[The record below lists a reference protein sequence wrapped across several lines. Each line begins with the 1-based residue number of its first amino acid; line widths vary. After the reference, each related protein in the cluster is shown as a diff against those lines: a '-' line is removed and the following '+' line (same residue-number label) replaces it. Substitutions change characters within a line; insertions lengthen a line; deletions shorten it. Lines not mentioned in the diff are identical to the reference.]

1 MNRLFLMALAAGMMA
16 SCSDEATAPETSVRP
31 SQGETGYI
39 ALSINMPQTS
49 GSGTRANDSF
59 DDGIAAE
66 YQANNATLILFT
78 GDSESEAT
86 VKGVYDMNNLV
97 PQAAEGENIT
107 VKYNTVQQIT
117 NPASGT
123 EKLYAMVVLN
133 NSGLIKVSGTDGA
146 NSTLNGQNMISE
158 DEENAKSMKFTD
170 FTAATANYLLTDTN
184 LGAIANVS
192 GSNFLMSNA
201 PLANKQGG
209 TTNPSSAAINTLVE
223 VDPNNIY
230 PSETAAR
237 SGEAKATTIT
247 VERAVAKVTVKSTA
261 RPGAVDETK
270 ITNFTIDGWTLC
282 NTNKTSYFT
291 RNVDCTGASWWGYKN
306 GESVVNDYRFIGGNA
321 VYSTTPDVSYYR
333 TYWAKDPN
341 YTSHTDDDLNVV
353 TGIPASL
360 KALDADAY
368 CLENTFNVANQNQNQ
383 TTGVI
388 VKATLTVTGAESAS
402 DKSFFT
408 LNGDR
413 STIYTFATMLE
424 KAKEFYL
431 ENADVKDACEDAST
445 GLLSGQQLYA
455 SDLVVELTNSDGT
468 TKVSLDGTDDAIS
481 DFTKAGNYT
490 LTSIYVK
497 DASASKFKSGVP
509 EALKS
514 TNTTLIET
522 IKNNVGTVSYYK
534 NGEAYYYVPIR
545 HFDDAQTP
553 WDADKLAEK
562 KLSGSYPDSYHDKT
576 AEENWLGRY
585 GVVRNNWYQVNVTG
599 IAQIGD
605 AEAPVI
611 PGKPD
616 DTREQWIKAEINVLS
631 WAVRKQDAVLG
642 DKW

>member
-1 MNRLFLMALAAGMMA
+1 MNRLFLMALAAGMMV
-16 SCSDEATAPETSVRP
+16 SCSDEPTAPETGVRP

-59 DDGIAAE
+59 NDGIPAE
-66 YQANNATLILFT
+66 YQANDATLILFT
-78 GDSESEAT
+78 GTSESEAK
-86 VKGVYDMNNLV
+86 VKGVYDMSNLV
-97 PQAAEGENIT
+97 PQEAEDGNIT
-107 VKYNTVQQIT
+107 VKYNAVQQIT

-133 NSGLIKVSGTDGA
+133 KSGLIEVSGTDGA
-146 NSTLNGQNMISE
+146 NSTLNGQNMT
-158 DEENAKSMKFTD
+158 AMKFTD

-184 LGAIANVS
+184 LGAIANVG

-201 PLANKQGG
+201 PLADKPGN
-209 TTNPSSAAINTLVE
+209 TANPSSAAINTLVE
-223 VDPNNIY
+223 VDKDNIY

-237 SGEAKATTIT
+237 SGEATEIT

-261 RPGAVDETK
+261 SPSAVSGTK
-270 ITNFTIDGWTLC
+270 ITTFTINGWTLC
-282 NTNKTSYFT
+282 NTNKKSYFT
-291 RNVDCTGASWWGYKN
+291 RNVDCGTPSWWGYQAY
-306 GESVVNDYRFIGGNA
+306 GSTDYRFIGSNE
-321 VYSTTPDVSYYR
+321 VYTTDDAPAVSYYR

-341 YTSHTDDDLNVV
+341 YDSYKPDEFNAVK
-353 TGIPASL
+353 GIPASL
-360 KALDADAY
+360 NNLGTDAY

-388 VKATLTVTGAESAS
+388 VKATLTVNGAES
-402 DKSFFT
+402 DDNKSFFT
-408 LNGDR
+408 LNGDK
-413 STIYTFATMLE
+413 STIYTFATMLA

-431 ENADVKDACEDAST
+431 KNADVKAACENTST
-445 GLLSGQQLYA
+445 GLADSKQLEA
-455 SDLVVELTNSDGT
+455 SDLVVELTNSDNQ
-468 TKVSLDGTDDAIS
+468 TKVSLDGTKDAIS
-481 DFTKAGNYT
+481 RFTKAGNYT

-534 NGEAYYYVPIR
+534 NGEAYYYVLIR
-545 HFDDAQTP
+545 HFDETQTP
-553 WDADKLAEK
+553 WKVDELTAAG
-562 KLSGSYPDSYHDKT
+562 LSDSYPDIYQSKT

-631 WAVRKQDAVLG
+631 WAVRTQDAVLG
-642 DKW
+642 KKW

>member
-1 MNRLFLMALAAGMMA
+1 MKMNRLFLMALAAGMLV

-49 GSGTRANDSF
+49 GNGTRANDSF
-59 DDGIAAE
+59 DDGIPAE
-66 YQANNATLILFT
+66 YQANDATLILFT

-86 VKGVYDMNNLV
+86 VKGVYDMGKPV
-97 PQAAEGENIT
+97 PQAEGGNIT

-146 NSTLNGQNMISE
+146 ESTLNGQKMT
-158 DEENAKSMKFTD
+158 SMNFTH
-170 FTAATANYLLTDTN
+170 FTAATANYLLTDAN
-184 LGAIANVS
+184 LSAIANVS

-201 PLANKQGG
+201 PLSTAVGG
-209 TTNPSSAAINTLVE
+209 STAPSNPIINTLVE
-223 VDPNNIY
+223 VNQNNIY
-230 PSETAAR
+230 PSKSAAQN
-237 SGEAKATTIT
+237 GEATTIT
-247 VERAVAKVTVKSTA
+247 VERAVAKVTVKNGATGATA
-261 RPGAVDETK
+261 DDKK
-270 ITNFTIDGWTLC
+270 ITSFNIDGWTLC
-282 NTNKTSYFT
+282 NTNKKSYFT
-291 RNVDCTGASWWGYKN
+291 RNVDCGSPAWWGYKN
-306 GESVVNDYRFIGGNA
+306 GESSVTDYRFIGSDD
-321 VYSTTPDVSYYR
+321 VYTTTGTPSVSYYR

-413 STIYTFATMLE
+413 STIYKFADMLTQV
-424 KAKEFYL
+424 KKFYL
-431 ENADVKDACEDAST
+431 ENASVKAACEDAST
-445 GLLSGQQLYA
+445 GLADSKQLEA
-455 SDLVVELTNSDGT
+455 SDLVVELTNSDNQ

-497 DASASKFKSGVP
+497 DASASKFKGSSVP

-514 TNTTLIET
+514 TNSTLINT
-522 IKNNVGTVSYYK
+522 IKANVGTVSYYK
-534 NGEAYYYVPIR
+534 NGEAYYYVLIR
-545 HFDDAQTP
+545 HFDETQTP
-553 WDADKLAEK
+553 WDPEKLEAA
-562 KLSGSYPDSYHDKT
+562 KLSGSYPNSYQSKT

>member
-1 MNRLFLMALAAGMMA
+1 MKMNRLFLMALAAGMMV
-16 SCSDEATAPETSVRP
+16 SCSDEPTAPETGVRP

-39 ALSINMPQTS
+39 ALSINMPQIS
-49 GSGTRANDSF
+49 GNGTRANDNF
-59 DDGIAAE
+59 NDGIAAE
-66 YQANNATLILFT
+66 YQANDATLILFT
-78 GDSESEAT
+78 GTSESAAT
-86 VKGVYDMNNLV
+86 VKGVYDMGKPV
-97 PQAAEGENIT
+97 PQQAEGGNIT

-133 NSGLIKVSGTDGA
+133 ESGLIEVSGTDGA
-146 NSTLNGQNMISE
+146 NSTLNGQNMT
-158 DEENAKSMKFTD
+158 AMKFTD
-170 FTAATANYLLTDTN
+170 FTAATASYLLTDTN

-230 PSETAAR
+230 PSETAAK
-237 SGEAKATTIT
+237 SGEAKATEIT

-261 RPGAVDETK
+261 PSGAVQDTE
-270 ITNFTIDGWTLC
+270 ITDFTINGWTLC
-282 NTNKTSYFT
+282 NTNKKSYFT
-291 RNVDCTGASWWGYKN
+291 RNVGCGTPSWWGYQAYN
-306 GESVVNDYRFIGGNA
+306 SSDYRFIGSDE
-321 VYSTTPDVSYYR
+321 VYKTDDDPAVSYYR

-341 YTSHTDDDLNVV
+341 YDSYKSDDFNVV
-353 TGIPASL
+353 KGIPTSL
-360 KALDADAY
+360 NNLDTDAY

-388 VKATLTVTGAESAS
+388 VKATLTVNDAES

-413 STIYTFATMLE
+413 STIYTFAKMLE

-431 ENADVKDACEDAST
+431 ENADVKAACEDAST
-445 GLLSGQQLYA
+445 GLASEEQLYA
-455 SDLVVELTNSDGT
+455 SDLIVELTNSDGT
-468 TKVSLDGTDDAIS
+468 TKVTLDGADDAIS

-497 DASASKFKSGVP
+497 DASASKFKKGVP
-509 EALKS
+509 DKLKN
-514 TNTTLIET
+514 TNTALIET

-545 HFDDAQTP
+545 HFDETQTP

-562 KLSGSYPDSYHDKT
+562 DLSGSYPDSYQDKT

-631 WAVRKQDAVLG
+631 WAVRTQDAVLG
-642 DKW
+642 GKW

>member
-1 MNRLFLMALAAGMMA
+1 MKMNRLFLMALAAGMMV
-16 SCSDEATAPETSVRP
+16 SCSDEPTAPETGVRP

-78 GDSESEAT
+78 GTSESEAK
-86 VKGVYDMNNLV
+86 VKGVYDMDNLV
-97 PQAAEGENIT
+97 PQAEGGNIT

-133 NSGLIKVSGTDGA
+133 ESGLIEVSGTDGA
-146 NSTLNGQNMISE
+146 SSTLNGQNMT
-158 DEENAKSMKFTD
+158 AMKFTD
-170 FTAATANYLLTDTN
+170 FTAATADYLLTDTN

-209 TTNPSSAAINTLVE
+209 TTAPSSAAINTLVE

-237 SGEAKATTIT
+237 SGEATEIT

-261 RPGAVDETK
+261 SPSAVSGTK
-270 ITNFTIDGWTLC
+270 ITTFTINGWTLC
-282 NTNKTSYFT
+282 NTNKKSYFT
-291 RNVDCTGASWWGYKN
+291 RNVDCGTSSWWGYQAY
-306 GESVVNDYRFIGGNA
+306 GSTDYRFIGSNA
-321 VYSTTPDVSYYR
+321 VYTTDDDPAVSYYR

-341 YTSHTDDDLNVV
+341 YDSYKSGEFKVV
-353 TGIPASL
+353 KGIPASL
-360 KALDADAY
+360 NNLGTDAY

-388 VKATLTVTGAESAS
+388 VKATLTVNDAES

-413 STIYTFATMLE
+413 STIYTFAKMLE
-424 KAKEFYL
+424 KTKEFYL
-431 ENADVKDACEDAST
+431 KNADVKDACEDAST
-445 GLLSGQQLYA
+445 GLASEEQLDA

-468 TKVSLDGTDDAIS
+468 TKVTLDGTNDAIS
-481 DFTKAGNYT
+481 AFTKAGNYT

-534 NGEAYYYVPIR
+534 NGEAYYYVLIR
-545 HFDDAQTP
+545 HFDETQTP
-553 WDADKLAEK
+553 WKADELTAAG
-562 KLSGSYPDSYHDKT
+562 LSDSYPDIYQSKT

-631 WAVRKQDAVLG
+631 WAVRTQDAVLG

>member
-16 SCSDEATAPETSVRP
+16 SCSDEATAPETGVRP

-49 GSGTRANDSF
+49 GPGSRANDSF
-59 DDGIAAE
+59 DDGIDAE
-66 YQANNATLILFT
+66 YKANDATLILFT
-78 GDSESEAT
+78 GESESDAT
-86 VKGVYDMNNLV
+86 VKGVYDMRKL
-97 PQAAEGENIT
+97 QEGTVTDDNIT
-107 VKYNTVQQIT
+107 SKYHKVQQIT
-117 NPASGT
+117 NPAAAD

-133 NSGLIKVSGTDGA
+133 KSGLIEVSGTDGA
-146 NSTLNGQNMISE
+146 NSTLNGQNMMNME
-158 DEENAKSMKFTD
+158 FTD

-201 PLANKQGG
+201 PLSTAVGG
-209 TTNPSSAAINTLVE
+209 STAPSNPIINTLVE
-223 VDPNNIY
+223 VNQNNIY
-230 PSETAAR
+230 PSKSAAQN
-237 SGEAKATTIT
+237 GEATTIT
-247 VERAVAKVTVKSTA
+247 VERAVAKVTVKNGATGATA
-261 RPGAVDETK
+261 DDKK
-270 ITNFTIDGWTLC
+270 ITSFNIDGWTLC
-282 NTNKTSYFT
+282 NTNKKSYFT
-291 RNVDCTGASWWGYKN
+291 RNVDCGSPAWWGYKN
-306 GESVVNDYRFIGGNA
+306 GESSVTDYRFIGSDD
-321 VYSTTPDVSYYR
+321 VYTTTGTPSVSYYR

-341 YTSHTDDDLNVV
+341 YSTHSDDDLNVV
-353 TGIPASL
+353 TGIPTSWND
-360 KALDADAY
+360 LDKDAY
-368 CLENTFNVANQNQNQ
+368 CLENTFNVENQNQNQ

-413 STIYTFATMLE
+413 STIYKFADMLTQV
-424 KAKEFYL
+424 KKFYL
-431 ENADVKDACEDAST
+431 DNASVKAACADEDNGIAEGS
-445 GLLSGQQLYA
+445 QLEA
-455 SDLVVELTNSDGT
+455 SDLVVELTNSDKA
-468 TKVSLDGTDDAIS
+468 TKVTLDGTDDAIS
-481 DFTKAGNYT
+481 DFAKAGNYT
-490 LTSIYVK
+490 VSDIYVNSM
-497 DASASKFKSGVP
+497 AGTKFKGGSVP
-509 EALKS
+509 AELQSKS
-514 TNTTLIET
+514 SLVET

-534 NGEAYYYVPIR
+534 NGEAYYYVLIR
-545 HFDDAQTP
+545 HFDETQTP
-553 WDADKLAEK
+553 WDPEKLEAA
-562 KLSGSYPDSYHDKT
+562 KLSGSYPDNYQNKT

-631 WAVRKQDAVLG
+631 WAVRTQDAELG

>member
-1 MNRLFLMALAAGMMA
+1 MNRLFLMTLAAGMMV

-49 GSGTRANDSF
+49 GNGTRANDSF
-59 DDGIAAE
+59 NDGIAAE

-86 VKGVYDMNNLV
+86 VKGVYDMDNLV
-97 PQAAEGENIT
+97 PQAEGGNIT
-107 VKYNTVQQIT
+107 VKYNAVQQIT

-123 EKLYAMVVLN
+123 KKLYAMVVLN
-133 NSGLIKVSGTDGA
+133 ESGLIKVSGTDGA
-146 NSTLNGQNMISE
+146 SSTLNGHNMT
-158 DEENAKSMKFTD
+158 NMNFTD

-209 TTNPSSAAINTLVE
+209 TTAPSSAAINTLVE

-237 SGEAKATTIT
+237 SGEATEIT

-261 RPGAVDETK
+261 SPSAVSGTE
-270 ITNFTIDGWTLC
+270 ITTFDINGWTLC
-282 NTNKTSYFT
+282 NTNKKSYFT
-291 RNVDCTGASWWGYKN
+291 RNVDCGTSSWWGYQAYD
-306 GESVVNDYRFIGGNA
+306 SNDHRFIGSNV
-321 VYSTTPDVSYYR
+321 VYKTDDAPAVSYYR

-341 YTSHTDDDLNVV
+341 YESYVQADFNVV
-353 TGIPASL
+353 KGIPASL
-360 KALDADAY
+360 NNLGTDAY

-388 VKATLTVTGAESAS
+388 VKATLTVNDAES

-408 LNGDR
+408 LNGDK
-413 STIYTFATMLE
+413 STIYTFAKMLE
-424 KAKEFYL
+424 KAKAFYL
-431 ENADVKDACEDAST
+431 EDADVKAACDEEST
-445 GLLSGQQLYA
+445 GLASGQQLDA

-468 TKVSLDGTDDAIS
+468 TKVTLDGTNDAIS
-481 DFTKAGNYT
+481 DFAKAGNYT

-497 DASASKFKSGVP
+497 DASASKFKNGVVP
-509 EALKS
+509 DKLKN
-514 TNTTLIET
+514 TNTPLIET
-522 IKNNVGTVSYYK
+522 IKNNVGTISYYK
-534 NGEAYYYVPIR
+534 NGEAYYYVLIR
-545 HFDDAQTP
+545 HFDETQTP
-553 WDADKLAEK
+553 WEADKLKAAG
-562 KLSGSYPDSYHDKT
+562 LSGSYPDNYHDKT

-631 WAVRKQDAVLG
+631 WAVRTQDAVLG
-642 DKW
+642 KKW

>member
-1 MNRLFLMALAAGMMA
+1 MNRLFLMALAAGMMV
-16 SCSDEATAPETSVRP
+16 SCSDEPTAPETGVRP

-78 GDSESEAT
+78 GDSESEAK
-86 VKGVYDMNNLV
+86 VKGVYDMSNLV
-97 PQAAEGENIT
+97 PQEAEGGNIT
-107 VKYNTVQQIT
+107 IKYNTVQQIT

-133 NSGLIKVSGTDGA
+133 KSGLIEVSGTDGA
-146 NSTLNGQNMISE
+146 NSTLNGQNMT
-158 DEENAKSMKFTD
+158 AMKFTD
-170 FTAATANYLLTDTN
+170 FTAATASYLLTDTN
-184 LGAIANVS
+184 LGAIANVG

-201 PLANKQGG
+201 PLADKQGG

-223 VDPNNIY
+223 VDKDNIY

-237 SGEAKATTIT
+237 SGEATEIT

-261 RPGAVDETK
+261 GTSDVSGTE
-270 ITNFTIDGWTLC
+270 ITGFTINGWTLC
-282 NTNKTSYFT
+282 NTNKKSYFT
-291 RNVDCTGASWWGYKN
+291 RNVDCETSSWWGYQAY
-306 GESVVNDYRFIGGNA
+306 SSTDYRFIGSDA
-321 VYSTTPDVSYYR
+321 VYTTDDDPAVSYYR

-341 YTSHTDDDLNVV
+341 YDSYKSGEFNVV
-353 TGIPASL
+353 KGIPASL
-360 KALDADAY
+360 NDLGTDAY

-388 VKATLTVTGAESAS
+388 VKATLTVNDAES

-413 STIYTFATMLE
+413 STIYTFAKMLE

-431 ENADVKDACEDAST
+431 KNADVKDACEDDAT
-445 GLLSGQQLYA
+445 GLLSGQELKA

-468 TKVSLDGTDDAIS
+468 TKVTLDGTGDAIS

-497 DASASKFKSGVP
+497 DASASKFKSGVVP
-509 EALKS
+509 DKLKS
-514 TNTTLIET
+514 TNTALIET

-545 HFDDAQTP
+545 HFDVAQTP
-553 WDADKLAEK
+553 WDADKLAEEN
-562 KLSGSYPDSYHDKT
+562 LSGSYPDGYHGKT

-631 WAVRKQDAVLG
+631 WAVRTQDAVLG

>member
-1 MNRLFLMALAAGMMA
+1 MNRLFLMALAAGMLV

-39 ALSINMPQTS
+39 ALSINMPQIS
-49 GSGTRANDSF
+49 GNGTRANDSF

-66 YQANNATLILFT
+66 YQANDATLILFT
-78 GDSESEAT
+78 GESESEAT
-86 VKGVYDMNNLV
+86 VKGVYDMGNLV
-97 PQAAEGENIT
+97 PQAEGGNIT

-133 NSGLIKVSGTDGA
+133 ESGLIKVSGTDGA
-146 NSTLNGQNMISE
+146 SSTLNGQNMT
-158 DEENAKSMKFTD
+158 AMKFTD

-209 TTNPSSAAINTLVE
+209 TTDPSSATINTLVE
-223 VDPNNIY
+223 VDPDNIY
-230 PSETAAR
+230 PTESAAKN
-237 SGEAKATTIT
+237 GEAKATTIT

-261 RPGAVDETK
+261 SSAAVQDTE
-270 ITNFTIDGWTLC
+270 ITGFTINGWTLC
-282 NTNKTSYFT
+282 NTNKKSYFT
-291 RNVDCTGASWWGYKN
+291 RNVDCGTPSWWGYQAY
-306 GESVVNDYRFIGGNA
+306 SSSDYRFIGSNA
-321 VYSTTPDVSYYR
+321 VYTTDDVPAVSYYR

-341 YTSHTDDDLNVV
+341 YESYVAADFNVV
-353 TGIPASL
+353 EGIPTSL
-360 KALDADAY
+360 NNLGTDAY

-388 VKATLTVTGAESAS
+388 VKATLTVNGAES

-408 LNGDR
+408 LNGDK
-413 STIYTFATMLE
+413 STIYTFDKMLE
-424 KAKEFYL
+424 KTKEFYL
-431 ENADVKDACEDAST
+431 KNASVKAACEDAST
-445 GLLSGQQLYA
+445 GLAVGNQLEA
-455 SDLVVELTNSDGT
+455 SDLVVELTNSVNQ

-497 DASASKFKSGVP
+497 DASASKFKNGVP
-509 EALKS
+509 DELKS
-514 TNTTLIET
+514 TNTALIET

-534 NGEAYYYVPIR
+534 NGEAYYYVLIR

-553 WDADKLAEK
+553 WDTDKLAEK
-562 KLSGSYPDSYHDKT
+562 NLSGSYPDSYQNKT

-585 GVVRNNWYQVNVTG
+585 GVVRNNWYQVDVTG

-631 WAVRKQDAVLG
+631 WAVRTQDAVLG

>member
-1 MNRLFLMALAAGMMA
+1 MKMNRLFLMALAAGMLV

-49 GSGTRANDSF
+49 GNGTRANDSF
-59 DDGIAAE
+59 DDGIPAE
-66 YQANNATLILFT
+66 YQANDATLILFT

-86 VKGVYDMNNLV
+86 VKGVYDMGKPV
-97 PQAAEGENIT
+97 PQAEGGNIT

-146 NSTLNGQNMISE
+146 ESTLNGQKMT
-158 DEENAKSMKFTD
+158 SMNFTH
-170 FTAATANYLLTDTN
+170 FTAATANYLLTDAN
-184 LGAIANVS
+184 LSAIANVS

-201 PLANKQGG
+201 PLSTAVGG
-209 TTNPSSAAINTLVE
+209 STAPSNPIINTLVE
-223 VDPNNIY
+223 VNQNNIY
-230 PSETAAR
+230 PSKSAAQN
-237 SGEAKATTIT
+237 GEATTIT
-247 VERAVAKVTVKSTA
+247 VERAVAKVTVKNGATGATA
-261 RPGAVDETK
+261 DDKK
-270 ITNFTIDGWTLC
+270 ITSFNIDGWTLC
-282 NTNKTSYFT
+282 NTNKKSYFT
-291 RNVDCTGASWWGYKN
+291 RNVDCGSPAWWGYKN
-306 GESVVNDYRFIGGNA
+306 GESSVTDYRFIGSDD
-321 VYSTTPDVSYYR
+321 VYTTTGTPSVSYYR

-413 STIYTFATMLE
+413 STIYKFADMLTQV
-424 KAKEFYL
+424 KKFYL
-431 ENADVKDACEDAST
+431 ENASVKAACEDAST
-445 GLLSGQQLYA
+445 GLADSKQLEA
-455 SDLVVELTNSDGT
+455 SDLVVELTNSDNQ

-497 DASASKFKSGVP
+497 DASASKFKGSSVP

-514 TNTTLIET
+514 TNSTLINT
-522 IKNNVGTVSYYK
+522 IKANVGTVSYYK
-534 NGEAYYYVPIR
+534 NGEAYYYVLIR
-545 HFDDAQTP
+545 HFDETQTP
-553 WDADKLAEK
+553 WDPEKLEAA
-562 KLSGSYPDSYHDKT
+562 KLSGSYPNSYQSKT

-631 WAVRKQDAVLG
+631 WAVRTQDAVLG

>member
-1 MNRLFLMALAAGMMA
+1 MNRLFLMALAAGMMV
-16 SCSDEATAPETSVRP
+16 SCSDEPTAPETSVRP

-49 GSGTRANDSF
+49 GNGTRANDSF
-59 DDGIAAE
+59 DDGIPAE
-66 YQANNATLILFT
+66 YQANDATLILFT

-86 VKGVYDMNNLV
+86 VKGVYDMGKPV
-97 PQAAEGENIT
+97 PQAEGGNIT

-146 NSTLNGQNMISE
+146 ESTLNGQKMT
-158 DEENAKSMKFTD
+158 SMNFTH
-170 FTAATANYLLTDTN
+170 FTAATANYLLTDAN
-184 LGAIANVS
+184 LSAIANVS

-201 PLANKQGG
+201 PLSTAVGG
-209 TTNPSSAAINTLVE
+209 STAPSNPIINTLVE
-223 VDPNNIY
+223 VNQNNIY
-230 PSETAAR
+230 PSKSAAQN
-237 SGEAKATTIT
+237 GEATTIT
-247 VERAVAKVTVKSTA
+247 VERAVAKVTVKNGATGATA
-261 RPGAVDETK
+261 DDKK
-270 ITNFTIDGWTLC
+270 ITGFNIDGWTLC
-282 NTNKTSYFT
+282 NTNKKSYFT
-291 RNVDCTGASWWGYKN
+291 RNVDCGSPAWWGYKN
-306 GESVVNDYRFIGGNA
+306 GESSVTDYRFIGSDD
-321 VYSTTPDVSYYR
+321 VYTTTGTPSVSYYR

-408 LNGDR
+408 LNGDK
-413 STIYTFATMLE
+413 STIYTFAKMLE
-424 KAKEFYL
+424 KTKEFYL
-431 ENADVKDACEDAST
+431 ENASVKADCEDAST
-445 GLLSGQQLYA
+445 GLLSGQQLDA
-455 SDLVVELTNSDGT
+455 SDLVVELTNSDNQ

-522 IKNNVGTVSYYK
+522 IKNNVGTISYYK
-534 NGEAYYYVPIR
+534 NGEAYYYVLIR
-545 HFDDAQTP
+545 HFDDTQTP
-553 WDADKLAEK
+553 WDADKLEAEE
-562 KLSGSYPDSYHDKT
+562 LSGSYPNSYQSKT

-631 WAVRKQDAVLG
+631 WAVRTQDAVLG

>member
-1 MNRLFLMALAAGMMA
+1 MNRLFLMALAAGMMV
-16 SCSDEATAPETSVRP
+16 SCSDEPTAPETGVRP

-59 DDGIAAE
+59 DDGIPAE
-66 YQANNATLILFT
+66 YHANDATLILFT
-78 GDSESEAT
+78 GTSESAAT
-86 VKGVYDMNNLV
+86 VKGVYDMDNLV
-97 PQAAEGENIT
+97 PQDEGGNIT
-107 VKYNTVQQIT
+107 IKYNTVQQIT

-133 NSGLIKVSGTDGA
+133 ESGLITVSGTDGA
-146 NSTLNGQNMISE
+146 ESTLNGQNMTGL
-158 DEENAKSMKFTD
+158 KFTD
-170 FTAATANYLLTDTN
+170 FTAAAADYLLTDTN
-184 LGAIANVS
+184 LGAIANVG

-209 TTNPSSAAINTLVE
+209 TTDPSSAAINTLVE

-237 SGEAKATTIT
+237 SGEATEIT

-261 RPGAVDETK
+261 SPSAVSGTE
-270 ITNFTIDGWTLC
+270 ITTFDINGWTLC
-282 NTNKTSYFT
+282 NTNKKSYFT
-291 RNVDCTGASWWGYKN
+291 RNVDCGTSSWWGYRAYN
-306 GESVVNDYRFIGGNA
+306 NSDYRFIGSDA
-321 VYSTTPDVSYYR
+321 VYTTDDVPAVSYYR

-341 YTSHTDDDLNVV
+341 YESYVQADFNVV
-353 TGIPASL
+353 KGIPASL
-360 KALDADAY
+360 NSLGTDAY

-388 VKATLTVTGAESAS
+388 VKATLTVNNAES

-413 STIYTFATMLE
+413 STIYTFAKMLE
-424 KAKEFYL
+424 KPKEFYL
-431 ENADVKDACEDAST
+431 ENASVKAACDDEST
-445 GLLSGQQLYA
+445 GLASGQQLNA
-455 SDLVVELTNSDGT
+455 TDLVVELTNSDGT
-468 TKVSLDGTDDAIS
+468 TKVTLDGTADAIS

-490 LTSIYVK
+490 VSDIYVNST
-497 DASASKFKSGVP
+497 AGTKFKGGSVP
-509 EALKS
+509 AALQSKS
-514 TNTTLIET
+514 SLVET

-534 NGEAYYYVPIR
+534 NGEAYYYVLIR
-545 HFDDAQTP
+545 HFDDTQTP
-553 WDADKLAEK
+553 WDADKLAAAS
-562 KLSGSYPDSYHDKT
+562 LSGSYPDSYQGKT
-576 AEENWLGRY
+576 AEMNWLGRY

-631 WAVRKQDAVLG
+631 WAVRTQDAVLG
-642 DKW
+642 GKW

>member
-1 MNRLFLMALAAGMMA
+1 MKMNRLFLMALAAGMMV
-16 SCSDEATAPETSVRP
+16 SCSDEPTAPETGVRP

-78 GDSESEAT
+78 GTSESAAT
-86 VKGVYDMNNLV
+86 VKGVYDMSNLV
-97 PQAAEGENIT
+97 PQEAEDGNIT
-107 VKYNTVQQIT
+107 VKYNAVQQIT

-133 NSGLIKVSGTDGA
+133 NSGLIEVSGTDGA
-146 NSTLNGQNMISE
+146 NSKLNGQNMT
-158 DEENAKSMKFTD
+158 AMKFTD

-223 VDPNNIY
+223 VDKDNIY

-237 SGEAKATTIT
+237 SGEATEIT

-261 RPGAVDETK
+261 SSETVQDTE
-270 ITNFTIDGWTLC
+270 ITGFTINGWTLC
-282 NTNKTSYFT
+282 NTNKKSYFT
-291 RNVDCTGASWWGYKN
+291 RNVDCGTSWWGYQAY
-306 GESVVNDYRFIGGNA
+306 SSTDYRFIGSDA
-321 VYSTTPDVSYYR
+321 VYTTDDDPAVSYYR

-341 YTSHTDDDLNVV
+341 YDLYKSGEFNVV
-353 TGIPASL
+353 KGIPASL
-360 KALDADAY
+360 NNLDTDAY

-388 VKATLTVTGAESAS
+388 VKATLTVNDAES

-413 STIYTFATMLE
+413 STIYTFVKMLE

-431 ENADVKDACEDAST
+431 KNADVKAACEDAAT
-445 GLLSGQQLYA
+445 GLASGQQLEA
-455 SDLVVELTNSDGT
+455 SDLVVELTNSDNQ

-509 EALKS
+509 DALKS

-534 NGEAYYYVPIR
+534 NGEAYYYVLIR
-545 HFDDAQTP
+545 HFDETQTP
-553 WDADKLAEK
+553 WEADELTAG
-562 KLSGSYPDSYHDKT
+562 LSGSYPDNYQGKT

-631 WAVRKQDAVLG
+631 WAVRTQDAVLG
-642 DKW
+642 GKW

>member
-1 MNRLFLMALAAGMMA
+1 MNRLFLMALAAGMMV
-16 SCSDEATAPETSVRP
+16 SCSDEPTAPETGVRP

-78 GDSESEAT
+78 GTSESEAK
-86 VKGVYDMNNLV
+86 VKGVYDMGKLV
-97 PQAAEGENIT
+97 PQAEGGNIT

-133 NSGLIKVSGTDGA
+133 KSGLIEVSGTDGA
-146 NSTLNGQNMISE
+146 NSTLNGQNMT
-158 DEENAKSMKFTD
+158 AMKFTD

-184 LGAIANVS
+184 LGAIANVG

-223 VDPNNIY
+223 VDKDNIY

-237 SGEAKATTIT
+237 SGEATEIT

-261 RPGAVDETK
+261 SSEAVKDTE
-270 ITNFTIDGWTLC
+270 ITGFTINGWTLC
-282 NTNKTSYFT
+282 NTNKKSYFT
-291 RNVDCTGASWWGYKN
+291 RNVDCGTPSWWGYQAYN
-306 GESVVNDYRFIGGNA
+306 SPDNSPENSTDYRFIGSNA
-321 VYSTTPDVSYYR
+321 VYTTDDDPAVSYYR

-341 YTSHTDDDLNVV
+341 YESYVQADFNVV
-353 TGIPASL
+353 KGIPASL
-360 KALDADAY
+360 NNLGTDAY

-388 VKATLTVTGAESAS
+388 VKATLTVNGAES
-402 DKSFFT
+402 DDNKSFFT

-413 STIYTFATMLE
+413 STIYTFAKMLE

-431 ENADVKDACEDAST
+431 ENADVKDACDDAST
-445 GLLSGQQLYA
+445 GLADSKQLEA

-468 TKVSLDGTDDAIS
+468 TKVTLDGTDDAIS
-481 DFTKAGNYT
+481 DFAKAGNYT

-509 EALKS
+509 DKLKS
-514 TNTTLIET
+514 TNTALIET

-534 NGEAYYYVPIR
+534 NGEAYYYVLIR

-553 WDADKLAEK
+553 WDADKLTAG
-562 KLSGSYPDSYHDKT
+562 LSGSYPDNYQGKT

-585 GVVRNNWYQVNVTG
+585 GVVRNNWYQVSVTG

-631 WAVRKQDAVLG
+631 WAVRTQDAVLG

>member
-1 MNRLFLMALAAGMMA
+1 MNRLFLMALAAGMMV
-16 SCSDEATAPETSVRP
+16 SCSDEPTAPETGVRP

-59 DDGIAAE
+59 DDGIPAE
-66 YQANNATLILFT
+66 YHANDATLILFT
-78 GDSESEAT
+78 GTSESEAK
-86 VKGVYDMNNLV
+86 VKGVYKMGNLV
-97 PQAAEGENIT
+97 PQAEGGNIT

-133 NSGLIKVSGTDGA
+133 NSGLIEVSGTDGA
-146 NSTLNGQNMISE
+146 ESTLNGQKMISE
-158 DEENAKSMKFTD
+158 DEEIAKSMKFTD

-223 VDPNNIY
+223 VDKDNIY

-237 SGEAKATTIT
+237 SGEATEIT

-261 RPGAVDETK
+261 SPSAVSGTK
-270 ITNFTIDGWTLC
+270 ITTFTINGWTLC
-282 NTNKTSYFT
+282 NTNKKSYFT
-291 RNVDCTGASWWGYKN
+291 RNVDCGTPSWWGYRAYN
-306 GESVVNDYRFIGGNA
+306 SPDNSPENSTDYRFIGSNA
-321 VYSTTPDVSYYR
+321 VYKTYYR

-341 YTSHTDDDLNVV
+341 YESYVQADFNVV
-353 TGIPASL
+353 KGIPASL
-360 KALDADAY
+360 NNLGTDAY

-388 VKATLTVTGAESAS
+388 VKATLTVNDAES

-408 LNGDR
+408 LNGDK
-413 STIYTFATMLE
+413 STIYTFAKMLE
-424 KAKEFYL
+424 KTKEFYL
-431 ENADVKDACEDAST
+431 KNADVKDACEDAST
-445 GLLSGQQLYA
+445 GLLSGQLDA

-468 TKVSLDGTDDAIS
+468 TKVTLDGTDDAIS
-481 DFTKAGNYT
+481 DFAKAGNYT

-534 NGEAYYYVPIR
+534 NGEAYYYVLIR
-545 HFDDAQTP
+545 HFDEKQTP
-553 WDADKLAEK
+553 WDADKLTAG
-562 KLSGSYPDSYHDKT
+562 LSGSYPDNYQGKT

-631 WAVRKQDAVLG
+631 WAVRTQDAVLG

>member
-1 MNRLFLMALAAGMMA
+1 MKMNRLFLMALAAGMMA

-39 ALSINMPQTS
+39 ALSINMPQIS
-49 GSGTRANDSF
+49 GNGTRANDSF
-59 DDGIAAE
+59 DDGIPAE
-66 YQANNATLILFT
+66 YQANDATLILFT
-78 GDSESEAT
+78 GANESAAT

-97 PQAAEGENIT
+97 SQAEDGNIT

-133 NSGLIKVSGTDGA
+133 KSGLIEVSGTDGA
-146 NSTLNGQNMISE
+146 NSTLNGQNMVSE

-201 PLANKQGG
+201 PLANKEGG
-209 TTNPSSAAINTLVE
+209 TTDPSSAAINTLVE

-237 SGEAKATTIT
+237 SGEATEIT
-247 VERAVAKVTVKSTA
+247 VERAVAKVTVKSA
-261 RPGAVDETK
+261 ASSAAVQDTE
-270 ITNFTIDGWTLC
+270 ITGFTINGWTLC
-282 NTNKTSYFT
+282 NTNKKSYFT
-291 RNVDCTGASWWGYKN
+291 RNVDCGTSSWWGYQAY
-306 GESVVNDYRFIGGNA
+306 SSSDHRFIGSDA
-321 VYSTTPDVSYYR
+321 VYTTDDDPAVSYYR

-341 YTSHTDDDLNVV
+341 YDSYKSNEFNAVK
-353 TGIPASL
+353 GIPTSL
-360 KALDADAY
+360 NKLGTDAY

-388 VKATLTVTGAESAS
+388 VKATLTVNDAES

-408 LNGDR
+408 LNGDK
-413 STIYTFATMLE
+413 STIYTFAKMLE
-424 KAKEFYL
+424 KTKEFYL
-431 ENADVKDACEDAST
+431 ENASVKAACEDAST
-445 GLLSGQQLYA
+445 GLADSKQLEA
-455 SDLVVELTNSDGT
+455 SDLVVELTNSDNQ

-481 DFTKAGNYT
+481 DFAKAGNYT

-497 DASASKFKSGVP
+497 DASASKFKKGVP
-509 EALKS
+509 DALKS
-514 TNTTLIET
+514 TNATLIET

-534 NGEAYYYVPIR
+534 NGEAYYYVLIR

-553 WDADKLAEK
+553 WDADKLTAG
-562 KLSGSYPDSYHDKT
+562 LSGSYPDNYQNKT

>member
-1 MNRLFLMALAAGMMA
+1 MNRLFLMALAAGMMV

-49 GSGTRANDSF
+49 GTGTRANDSF
-59 DDGIAAE
+59 NDGIAAE
-66 YQANNATLILFT
+66 YQANDATLILLT
-78 GDSESEAT
+78 GKSESDAV
-86 VKGVYDMNNLV
+86 VKGVYDMGKL
-97 PQAAEGENIT
+97 QEGTVTDDNIT
-107 VKYNTVQQIT
+107 SKYHKVQQIT
-117 NPASGT
+117 NPAASGQ
-123 EKLYAMVVLN
+123 KLYAMVVLN
-133 NSGLIKVSGTDGA
+133 KSGLIEVNGKDGTS
-146 NSTLNGQNMISE
+146 STLNK
-158 DEENAKSMKFTD
+158 KSMKDMKFTV
-170 FTAATANYLLTDTN
+170 FTAATADYLLTSDN
-184 LGAIANVS
+184 LATIANVS

-201 PLANKQGG
+201 PLANKEGG
-209 TTNPSSAAINTLVE
+209 TTDPSSAAINTLVE

-237 SGEAKATTIT
+237 SGEATEIT

-261 RPGAVDETK
+261 SPSAVSGTE
-270 ITNFTIDGWTLC
+270 ITTFDINSWTLC
-282 NTNKTSYFT
+282 NTNKKSYFT
-291 RNVDCTGASWWGYKN
+291 RNVDCGTSSWWGYQAY
-306 GESVVNDYRFIGGNA
+306 GSTDHRFIGSNA
-321 VYSTTPDVSYYR
+321 VYTTDDVPAVSYYR

-341 YTSHTDDDLNVV
+341 YESYVAADFNVV
-353 TGIPASL
+353 KGIPAL
-360 KALDADAY
+360 NNLGTDAY

-388 VKATLTVTGAESAS
+388 VKATLTVKNAES

-408 LNGDR
+408 LNGDK
-413 STIYTFATMLE
+413 STIYTFAKMLE
-424 KAKEFYL
+424 KPKEFYL
-431 ENADVKDACEDAST
+431 ENASVKAACEDAST
-445 GLLSGQQLYA
+445 GLLSGQQLDA

-468 TKVSLDGTDDAIS
+468 TKVTLG

-534 NGEAYYYVPIR
+534 NGEAYYYVLIR

-553 WDADKLAEK
+553 WKADELTAAG
-562 KLSGSYPDSYHDKT
+562 LSDSYPDIYQSKT

-631 WAVRKQDAVLG
+631 WAVRTQDAVLG
-642 DKW
+642 KKW

>member
-1 MNRLFLMALAAGMMA
+1 MNRLFLMALAAGMMV
-16 SCSDEATAPETSVRP
+16 SCSDEPTAPETGVRP

-59 DDGIAAE
+59 NDGIPAE

-78 GDSESEAT
+78 GTSESDAT

-97 PQAAEGENIT
+97 PQAGDGNIT

-133 NSGLIKVSGTDGA
+133 ESGLIEVSGTDGA
-146 NSTLNGQNMISE
+146 NSTLNGQNMT
-158 DEENAKSMKFTD
+158 AMKFTD
-170 FTAATANYLLTDTN
+170 FTAATASYLLTDTN

-230 PSETAAR
+230 PSETAAK
-237 SGEAKATTIT
+237 SGEAKATEIT

-261 RPGAVDETK
+261 SSAAVQDTE
-270 ITNFTIDGWTLC
+270 ITGFTINGWTLC
-282 NTNKTSYFT
+282 NTNKKSYFT
-291 RNVDCTGASWWGYKN
+291 RNVNCGTSSWWGYQAY
-306 GESVVNDYRFIGGNA
+306 GSTDYRFIGSDA
-321 VYSTTPDVSYYR
+321 VYTTDDAPAVSYYR

-341 YTSHTDDDLNVV
+341 YESYVQADFDVV
-353 TGIPASL
+353 KGIPTSL
-360 KALDADAY
+360 NNLGTDAY

-388 VKATLTVTGAESAS
+388 VKATLTVNDAES

-408 LNGDR
+408 LNGDK
-413 STIYTFATMLE
+413 STIYTFAKMLE

-431 ENADVKDACEDAST
+431 ENADVKAACEDAST
-445 GLLSGQQLYA
+445 GLLSGQQLDA

-468 TKVSLDGTDDAIS
+468 TKVTLDGTGDAIS

-534 NGEAYYYVPIR
+534 NGEAYYYVLIR
-545 HFDDAQTP
+545 HFDETQTP
-553 WDADKLAEK
+553 WEADKLTAG
-562 KLSGSYPDSYHDKT
+562 LSGSYPDNYQGKT

-631 WAVRKQDAVLG
+631 WAVRTQDAVLG
-642 DKW
+642 GKW

>member
-1 MNRLFLMALAAGMMA
+1 MNRLFLMALAAGMMV
-16 SCSDEATAPETSVRP
+16 SCSDEPTAPETGVRP

-66 YQANNATLILFT
+66 YQANDATLILFT
-78 GDSESEAT
+78 GTSESDAT
-86 VKGVYDMNNLV
+86 VKGVYDMGKPV
-97 PQAAEGENIT
+97 PQEAEGGNIT
-107 VKYNTVQQIT
+107 IKYNTVQQIT

-133 NSGLIKVSGTDGA
+133 ESGLIKVSGTDGA
-146 NSTLNGQNMISE
+146 NSTLNNKNMVGL
-158 DEENAKSMKFTD
+158 KFTD
-170 FTAATANYLLTDTN
+170 FTAAAADYLLTDTN
-184 LGAIANVS
+184 LGAIANVG

-209 TTNPSSAAINTLVE
+209 TTAPSSAAINTLVE

-230 PSETAAR
+230 PSETAAKN
-237 SGEAKATTIT
+237 GEATEIT

-261 RPGAVDETK
+261 SPSAVTGTA
-270 ITNFTIDGWTLC
+270 ITAFTIDGWTLC
-282 NTNKTSYFT
+282 NTNKKSYFT
-291 RNVDCTGASWWGYKN
+291 RNVDCGTSWWGYQAY
-306 GESVVNDYRFIGGNA
+306 GSTDYRFIGSNK
-321 VYSTTPDVSYYR
+321 VYTTDDDPAVSYYR

-341 YTSHTDDDLNVV
+341 YESYVQADFNVV
-353 TGIPASL
+353 KGIPASL
-360 KALDADAY
+360 NNLGTDAY

-388 VKATLTVTGAESAS
+388 VKATLTVNDAES

-413 STIYTFATMLE
+413 STIYTFAKMLE
-424 KAKEFYL
+424 KTKEFYL
-431 ENADVKDACEDAST
+431 EDADVKAACDDKST
-445 GLLSGQQLYA
+445 GLASGQQLDA

-468 TKVSLDGTDDAIS
+468 TKVTLDGTDDAIS

-514 TNTTLIET
+514 TNTALIET
-522 IKNNVGTVSYYK
+522 IKNNVGTISYYK
-534 NGEAYYYVPIR
+534 NGEAYYYVLIR
-545 HFDDAQTP
+545 HFDETQTP
-553 WDADKLAEK
+553 WKADELKAAG
-562 KLSGSYPDSYHDKT
+562 LSGSYPDNYQSKT

-631 WAVRKQDAVLG
+631 WAVRTQEAALG

>member
-1 MNRLFLMALAAGMMA
+1 MNRLFLMALAAGMMV
-16 SCSDEATAPETSVRP
+16 SCSDEPTAPETGVRP

-49 GSGTRANDSF
+49 GSGTRANDNF
-59 DDGIAAE
+59 NDGIAAE
-66 YQANNATLILFT
+66 YQANDATLILFT
-78 GDSESEAT
+78 GTSESEAT
-86 VKGVYDMNNLV
+86 VKGVYDMDNLV
-97 PQAAEGENIT
+97 PQDEGGNIT
-107 VKYNTVQQIT
+107 IKYNTVQQIT
-117 NPASGT
+117 NPASET

-133 NSGLIKVSGTDGA
+133 ESGLIKVSGTDGA
-146 NSTLNGQNMISE
+146 SSTLNNKNMVGL
-158 DEENAKSMKFTD
+158 KFTD
-170 FTAATANYLLTDTN
+170 FTAAAANYLLTDTN

-209 TTNPSSAAINTLVE
+209 TTAPSSAAINTLVE
-223 VDPNNIY
+223 VDPKNIY

-237 SGEAKATTIT
+237 SGEATEIT

-261 RPGAVDETK
+261 SPSAVSGTK
-270 ITNFTIDGWTLC
+270 ITTFTINGWTLC
-282 NTNKTSYFT
+282 NTNKKSYFT
-291 RNVDCTGASWWGYKN
+291 RNVDCGTSSWWGYQAY
-306 GESVVNDYRFIGGNA
+306 GSTDHRFIGSDE
-321 VYSTTPDVSYYR
+321 VYTTDDKPAVSYYR

-341 YTSHTDDDLNVV
+341 YESYVQADFDVV
-353 TGIPASL
+353 KGIPASL
-360 KALDADAY
+360 NNLGTDAY

-388 VKATLTVTGAESAS
+388 VKATLTVNGAES

-413 STIYTFATMLE
+413 STIYTFAKMLE

-431 ENADVKDACEDAST
+431 KNADVKAACENAST
-445 GLLSGQQLYA
+445 GLADSKQLEA

-468 TKVSLDGTDDAIS
+468 TKVTLDGTGDAIS
-481 DFTKAGNYT
+481 RFTKAGNYT

-514 TNTTLIET
+514 TNTALIET

-534 NGEAYYYVPIR
+534 NGEAYYYVLIR

-553 WDADKLAEK
+553 WDADKLAEE

-631 WAVRKQDAVLG
+631 WAVRTQDAVLG
-642 DKW
+642 KKW

>member
-1 MNRLFLMALAAGMMA
+1 MNRLFLMVLAAGMMV
-16 SCSDEATAPETSVRP
+16 SCSDEATAPETGVRP

-59 DDGIAAE
+59 NDGIPAE
-66 YQANNATLILFT
+66 YHANDATLILFT
-78 GDSESEAT
+78 GTSESDAT
-86 VKGVYDMNNLV
+86 VKGVYAMNNLV
-97 PQAAEGENIT
+97 PQAEGGNIT

-117 NPASGT
+117 NPVNGA

-133 NSGLIKVSGTDGA
+133 KSGLIEVSGTDGA

-158 DEENAKSMKFTD
+158 DEEIAKSMNFTD
-170 FTAATANYLLTDTN
+170 FTAATANYLLTDAN

-201 PLANKQGG
+201 PLADKPGN
-209 TTNPSSAAINTLVE
+209 TANPSSAVINTLVE
-223 VDPNNIY
+223 VDQDNIY

-237 SGEAKATTIT
+237 SGEATEIT

-261 RPGAVDETK
+261 SSEAVQDTE
-270 ITNFTIDGWTLC
+270 ITGFTINGWTLC
-282 NTNKTSYFT
+282 NTNTKSYFT
-291 RNVDCTGASWWGYKN
+291 RNVDCGTSSWWGYQAN
-306 GESVVNDYRFIGGNA
+306 GSTDHRFIGSNA
-321 VYSTTPDVSYYR
+321 VYTTDDDPAVSYYR

-341 YTSHTDDDLNVV
+341 YESYVQADFNVV
-353 TGIPASL
+353 KGIPASL
-360 KALDADAY
+360 NNLGTDAY

-388 VKATLTVTGAESAS
+388 VKATLTVNDAES

-408 LNGDR
+408 LNGDK
-413 STIYTFATMLE
+413 STIYTFAEMLE
-424 KAKEFYL
+424 KTKEFYL
-431 ENADVKDACEDAST
+431 EDADVKAACDDEST
-445 GLLSGQQLYA
+445 GLADSKQLDA

-468 TKVSLDGTDDAIS
+468 TKVTLDGTDDAIS

-497 DASASKFKSGVP
+497 DASASKFKKGVP
-509 EALKS
+509 DALKS
-514 TNTTLIET
+514 TNTALIET
-522 IKNNVGTVSYYK
+522 IENNVGTISYYK
-534 NGEAYYYVPIR
+534 NGEAYYYVLIR
-545 HFDDAQTP
+545 HFDETQTP
-553 WDADKLAEK
+553 WEADELTAAG
-562 KLSGSYPDSYHDKT
+562 LSGSYPDNYQSKT

-631 WAVRKQDAVLG
+631 WAVRTQEAVLG

>member
-1 MNRLFLMALAAGMMA
+1 MNRLFLMALAAGMLV

-39 ALSINMPQTS
+39 ALSINMPQIS
-49 GSGTRANDSF
+49 GNGTRANDSF

-78 GDSESEAT
+78 GESESEAT
-86 VKGVYDMNNLV
+86 VKGVYDMGNLV
-97 PQAAEGENIT
+97 PQAEGGNIT

-133 NSGLIKVSGTDGA
+133 ESGLIKVSGTDGA
-146 NSTLNGQNMISE
+146 SSTLNGQNMT
-158 DEENAKSMKFTD
+158 AMKFTD

-209 TTNPSSAAINTLVE
+209 TTDPSSATINTLVE
-223 VDPNNIY
+223 VDPDNIY
-230 PSETAAR
+230 PTESAAKN
-237 SGEAKATTIT
+237 GEAKATTIT

-261 RPGAVDETK
+261 SSAAVQDTE
-270 ITNFTIDGWTLC
+270 ITGFTINGWTLC
-282 NTNKTSYFT
+282 NTNKKSYFT
-291 RNVDCTGASWWGYKN
+291 RNVDCGTPSWWGYQAY
-306 GESVVNDYRFIGGNA
+306 SSSDYRFIGSNA
-321 VYSTTPDVSYYR
+321 VYTTDDVPAVSYYR

-341 YTSHTDDDLNVV
+341 YESYVAADFNVV
-353 TGIPASL
+353 EGIPTSL
-360 KALDADAY
+360 NNLGTDAY

-388 VKATLTVTGAESAS
+388 VKATLTVNGAES

-408 LNGDR
+408 LNGDK
-413 STIYTFATMLE
+413 STIYTFDKMLE
-424 KAKEFYL
+424 KTKEFYL
-431 ENADVKDACEDAST
+431 KNASVKAACEDAST
-445 GLLSGQQLYA
+445 GLAVGNQLEA
-455 SDLVVELTNSDGT
+455 SDLVVELTNSVNQ

-497 DASASKFKSGVP
+497 DASASKFKNGVP
-509 EALKS
+509 DELKS
-514 TNTTLIET
+514 TNTALIET

-534 NGEAYYYVPIR
+534 NGEAYYYVLIR

-553 WDADKLAEK
+553 WDTDKLAEK
-562 KLSGSYPDSYHDKT
+562 NLSGSYPDSYQNKT

-585 GVVRNNWYQVNVTG
+585 GVVRNNWYQVDVTG

-631 WAVRKQDAVLG
+631 WAVRTQDAVLG

>member
-1 MNRLFLMALAAGMMA
+1 MNRLFLMALAAGMMV
-16 SCSDEATAPETSVRP
+16 SCSDEATAPETGVRP

-59 DDGIAAE
+59 NDGIPAE
-66 YQANNATLILFT
+66 YYANDATLILFT
-78 GDSESEAT
+78 GTSESNAT

-97 PQAAEGENIT
+97 PQAEGGNIT

-117 NPASGT
+117 NPVNST

-133 NSGLIKVSGTDGA
+133 KSGLITVSGTDGA
-146 NSTLNGQNMISE
+146 DSQLNNKKMVGL
-158 DEENAKSMKFTD
+158 KFTD
-170 FTAATANYLLTDTN
+170 FTAAAADYLLTDAN
-184 LGAIANVS
+184 LGAIANVG

-201 PLANKQGG
+201 PLADKPGN
-209 TTNPSSAAINTLVE
+209 TANPSSAVINTLVE
-223 VDPNNIY
+223 VDQNNIY
-230 PSETAAR
+230 PSETAAK
-237 SGEAKATTIT
+237 SGEATEIT
-247 VERAVAKVTVKSTA
+247 VERAVAKVTVTSSANSSAVTGTA
-261 RPGAVDETK
+261 
-270 ITNFTIDGWTLC
+270 ITAFTIDGWTLC
-282 NTNKTSYFT
+282 NTNTKSYFT
-291 RNVDCTGASWWGYKN
+291 RNVDCGTSSWWGYQAYD
-306 GESVVNDYRFIGGNA
+306 SNDHRFIGSNV
-321 VYSTTPDVSYYR
+321 VYTTDDAPAVSYYR

-341 YTSHTDDDLNVV
+341 YESYVQADFNVV
-353 TGIPASL
+353 KGIPASL
-360 KALDADAY
+360 NNLGTDAY

-388 VKATLTVTGAESAS
+388 VKATLTVNDAES

-408 LNGDR
+408 LNGDK
-413 STIYTFATMLE
+413 STIYTFAKMLE
-424 KAKEFYL
+424 KAKAFYL
-431 ENADVKDACEDAST
+431 EDADVKAACDDKST
-445 GLLSGQQLYA
+445 GLESEQQLDA

-468 TKVSLDGTDDAIS
+468 TKVTLDGTDDAIS

-509 EALKS
+509 DALKS
-514 TNTTLIET
+514 TNTALIET
-522 IKNNVGTVSYYK
+522 IKNNVGTISYYK
-534 NGEAYYYVPIR
+534 NGEAYYYVLIR
-545 HFDDAQTP
+545 HFDETQTP
-553 WDADKLAEK
+553 WKAEELTAG
-562 KLSGSYPDSYHDKT
+562 LSGSYPDNYHDKT

-585 GVVRNNWYQVNVTG
+585 GVVRNNWYQVAVTG

-631 WAVRKQDAVLG
+631 WAVRTQDAVLG
-642 DKW
+642 KKW

>member
-1 MNRLFLMALAAGMMA
+1 MKMNRLFLMALAAGMMV
-16 SCSDEATAPETSVRP
+16 SCSDEPTAPETGVRP

-59 DDGIAAE
+59 DDGIPAE
-66 YQANNATLILFT
+66 YQANDATLILFT
-78 GDSESEAT
+78 GTSESAAE
-86 VKGVYDMNNLV
+86 VKGVYDMSNLV
-97 PQAAEGENIT
+97 PQEAEDGNIT
-107 VKYNTVQQIT
+107 VKYNAVQQIT

-133 NSGLIKVSGTDGA
+133 NSGLIEVSGTDGA
-146 NSTLNGQNMISE
+146 TSTLNNKNMVGL
-158 DEENAKSMKFTD
+158 KFTD
-170 FTAATANYLLTDTN
+170 FTAAAADYLLTDTN

-201 PLANKQGG
+201 PLANKKGG
-209 TTNPSSAAINTLVE
+209 TTDPSSAAINTLVE

-237 SGEAKATTIT
+237 SGEATEIT

-261 RPGAVDETK
+261 GTSAVSGTE
-270 ITNFTIDGWTLC
+270 ITGFTINGWTLC
-282 NTNKTSYFT
+282 NTNKKSYFT
-291 RNVDCTGASWWGYKN
+291 RNVDCGTPSWWGYQAY
-306 GESVVNDYRFIGGNA
+306 GSTDYRFIGSDA
-321 VYSTTPDVSYYR
+321 VYTTDDDPAVSYYR

-341 YTSHTDDDLNVV
+341 YDLYKSGEFNVV
-353 TGIPASL
+353 KGIPASL
-360 KALDADAY
+360 NNLGTDAY

-388 VKATLTVTGAESAS
+388 VKATLTVNDAES

-408 LNGDR
+408 LNGDK
-413 STIYTFATMLE
+413 STIYTFAKMLE
-424 KAKEFYL
+424 KTKEFYL
-431 ENADVKDACEDAST
+431 KNADVKDACEDAST
-445 GLLSGQQLYA
+445 GLLSGQQLDA

-468 TKVSLDGTDDAIS
+468 TKVTLDGTGDAIS
-481 DFTKAGNYT
+481 RFTKAGNYT

-497 DASASKFKSGVP
+497 DASASKFNSGVP

-534 NGEAYYYVPIR
+534 NGEAYYYVLIR
-545 HFDDAQTP
+545 HFDETQTP
-553 WDADKLAEK
+553 WKVDELTAAG
-562 KLSGSYPDSYHDKT
+562 LSDSYPDIYQSKT

-631 WAVRKQDAVLG
+631 WAVRTQEAVLG
-642 DKW
+642 KKW

>member
-1 MNRLFLMALAAGMMA
+1 MNRLFLMALAAGMMV
-16 SCSDEATAPETSVRP
+16 SCSDEPTAPETGVRP

-59 DDGIAAE
+59 NDGIPAE
-66 YQANNATLILFT
+66 YHANDATLILFT
-78 GDSESEAT
+78 GTSESAAT
-86 VKGVYDMNNLV
+86 VKGVYKMGKLV
-97 PQAAEGENIT
+97 PQAEGGNIT

-133 NSGLIKVSGTDGA
+133 NSGLIEVSGTDGA
-146 NSTLNGQNMISE
+146 ESQLNNKDMVGL
-158 DEENAKSMKFTD
+158 KFTD
-170 FTAATANYLLTDTN
+170 FTAAAADYLLTDAN

-230 PSETAAR
+230 PSETAAK
-237 SGEAKATTIT
+237 SGEATEIT

-261 RPGAVDETK
+261 PSGAVQDTE
-270 ITNFTIDGWTLC
+270 ITDFTINGWTLC
-282 NTNKTSYFT
+282 NTNKKSYFT
-291 RNVDCTGASWWGYKN
+291 RNVDCGTPSWWGYQAYN
-306 GESVVNDYRFIGGNA
+306 SSDYRFIGSNE
-321 VYSTTPDVSYYR
+321 VYTTDDVPAVSYYR

-341 YTSHTDDDLNVV
+341 YDSYKPDDFNAVK
-353 TGIPASL
+353 GIPTSL
-360 KALDADAY
+360 NNLGTDAY

-388 VKATLTVTGAESAS
+388 VKATLTVNDAES

-408 LNGDR
+408 LNGDK

-424 KAKEFYL
+424 KTKEFYL
-431 ENADVKDACEDAST
+431 ENADVKAACEDALT
-445 GLLSGQQLYA
+445 GLLSGQHLEA

-468 TKVSLDGTDDAIS
+468 TKVTLDGTGDAIS
-481 DFTKAGNYT
+481 AFTKAGNYT

-497 DASASKFKSGVP
+497 DASASKFKNGVVP
-509 EALKS
+509 DKLKS

-534 NGEAYYYVPIR
+534 NGEAYYYVLIR

-553 WDADKLAEK
+553 WKAEELAAAG
-562 KLSGSYPDSYHDKT
+562 LSGSYPDSYQGKT

-616 DTREQWIKAEINVLS
+616 DTRKQWIKAEINVLS
-631 WAVRKQDAVLG
+631 WAVRTQDAVLG
-642 DKW
+642 GKW

>member
-1 MNRLFLMALAAGMMA
+1 MKMNRLFLMALAAGMMA

-201 PLANKQGG
+201 PLANKEGG

-223 VDPNNIY
+223 VDKDDIY

-237 SGEAKATTIT
+237 SGEATEIT

-261 RPGAVDETK
+261 SSAAVQDTE
-270 ITNFTIDGWTLC
+270 ITGFTINGWTLC
-282 NTNKTSYFT
+282 NTNKKSYFT
-291 RNVDCTGASWWGYKN
+291 RNVDCGTPSWWGYQAY
-306 GESVVNDYRFIGGNA
+306 SSSDYRFIGSDE
-321 VYSTTPDVSYYR
+321 VYKTDDDPAVSYYR

-341 YTSHTDDDLNVV
+341 YESYVQADFNVV
-353 TGIPASL
+353 KGIPASL
-360 KALDADAY
+360 NNLGTDAY

-388 VKATLTVTGAESAS
+388 VKATLTVKGAES
-402 DKSFFT
+402 DDNKSFFT

-445 GLLSGQQLYA
+445 GLLSGQQLDA
-455 SDLVVELTNSDGT
+455 SDLVVELTNSDNQ

-497 DASASKFKSGVP
+497 DASASKFKNGVP

-534 NGEAYYYVPIR
+534 NGEAYYYVLIR

-553 WDADKLAEK
+553 WDTDKLAEED
-562 KLSGSYPDSYHDKT
+562 LSGSYPDSYQNKT

>member
-1 MNRLFLMALAAGMMA
+1 MKMNRLFLMALAAGMMV

-39 ALSINMPQTS
+39 ALSINMPQIS
-49 GSGTRANDSF
+49 GNGTRANDNF
-59 DDGIAAE
+59 NDGIAAE
-66 YQANNATLILFT
+66 YQANDATLILFT

-86 VKGVYDMNNLV
+86 VKGVYDMGKPV
-97 PQAAEGENIT
+97 PQEAEGGNIT
-107 VKYNTVQQIT
+107 IKYNTVQQIT

-133 NSGLIKVSGTDGA
+133 ESGLIKVSGTDGA
-146 NSTLNGQNMISE
+146 ESTLNGQKMT
-158 DEENAKSMKFTD
+158 SMNFTH
-170 FTAATANYLLTDTN
+170 FTAATANYLLTDAN
-184 LGAIANVS
+184 LSAIANVS

-201 PLANKQGG
+201 PLANKKGG
-209 TTNPSSAAINTLVE
+209 TTAPSSAAINTLVE
-223 VDPNNIY
+223 VDKDNIY
-230 PSETAAR
+230 PSETAAKN
-237 SGEAKATTIT
+237 GEATEIT

-261 RPGAVDETK
+261 SSEAVQDTE
-270 ITNFTIDGWTLC
+270 ITGFTINGWTLC
-282 NTNKTSYFT
+282 NTNKKSYFT
-291 RNVDCTGASWWGYKN
+291 RNVDCGTPSWWGYQAYN
-306 GESVVNDYRFIGGNA
+306 SPDNSPENSTDYRFIGSNA
-321 VYSTTPDVSYYR
+321 VYTTDDDPAVSYYR

-341 YTSHTDDDLNVV
+341 YDLYKPDDFNAVK
-353 TGIPASL
+353 GIPASL
-360 KALDADAY
+360 NNLDTDAY

-388 VKATLTVTGAESAS
+388 VKATLTVNGAES

-413 STIYTFATMLE
+413 STIYTFAKMLE
-424 KAKEFYL
+424 KTKEFYL
-431 ENADVKDACEDAST
+431 KNADVKAACEDAST
-445 GLLSGQQLYA
+445 GLADSKQLEA
-455 SDLVVELTNSDGT
+455 SDLVVELTNSDNQ

-497 DASASKFKSGVP
+497 DASASKFKGSSVP

-514 TNTTLIET
+514 TNSTLINT
-522 IKNNVGTVSYYK
+522 IKANVGTVSYYK
-534 NGEAYYYVPIR
+534 NGEAYYYVLIR
-545 HFDDAQTP
+545 HFDETQTP
-553 WDADKLAEK
+553 WDPEKLEAA
-562 KLSGSYPDSYHDKT
+562 KLSGSYPNSYQSKT

-631 WAVRKQDAVLG
+631 WAVRTQDAVLG

>member
-1 MNRLFLMALAAGMMA
+1 MKMNRLFLMALAAGMMV
-16 SCSDEATAPETSVRP
+16 SCSDEPTAPETGVRP

-59 DDGIAAE
+59 NDGIPAE

-78 GDSESEAT
+78 GTSESEAT
-86 VKGVYDMNNLV
+86 VKGVYTMGNLV
-97 PQAAEGENIT
+97 PQAGDGNIT

-133 NSGLIKVSGTDGA
+133 ESGLIEVSGTDGA
-146 NSTLNGQNMISE
+146 NSTLNGQNMT
-158 DEENAKSMKFTD
+158 AMKFTD
-170 FTAATANYLLTDTN
+170 FTAATASYLLTDTN

-201 PLANKQGG
+201 PLANKKGG

-230 PSETAAR
+230 PSETAAK
-237 SGEAKATTIT
+237 SGEAKATEIT

-261 RPGAVDETK
+261 SSAAVQDTE
-270 ITNFTIDGWTLC
+270 ITGFTINGWTLC
-282 NTNKTSYFT
+282 NTNKKSYFT
-291 RNVDCTGASWWGYKN
+291 RNVDCGTSSWWGYQAY
-306 GESVVNDYRFIGGNA
+306 GSTDYRFIGSDA
-321 VYSTTPDVSYYR
+321 VYTTDDAPAVSYYR

-341 YTSHTDDDLNVV
+341 YESYVQADFDVV
-353 TGIPASL
+353 KGIPTSL
-360 KALDADAY
+360 NNLGTDAY

-388 VKATLTVTGAESAS
+388 VKATLTVNNAES

-413 STIYTFATMLE
+413 STIYTFAKMLE

-431 ENADVKDACEDAST
+431 KNADVKDACEDAST
-445 GLLSGQQLYA
+445 GLADSKQLEA

-468 TKVSLDGTDDAIS
+468 TKVTLDGTGDAIS

-490 LTSIYVK
+490 VSDIYVNST
-497 DASASKFKSGVP
+497 AGTKFKGGSVP
-509 EALKS
+509 AALQSKS
-514 TNTTLIET
+514 SLVET

-534 NGEAYYYVPIR
+534 NGEAYYYVLIR
-545 HFDDAQTP
+545 HFDETQTP
-553 WDADKLAEK
+553 WEADKLEAED
-562 KLSGSYPDSYHDKT
+562 LSGSYPDSYQSKT

-631 WAVRKQDAVLG
+631 WAVRTQDAVLG
-642 DKW
+642 GKW

>member
-1 MNRLFLMALAAGMMA
+1 MNRLFLMALAAGMMV
-16 SCSDEATAPETSVRP
+16 SCSDEPTAPETGVRP

-59 DDGIAAE
+59 NDGIPAE
-66 YQANNATLILFT
+66 YHANDATLILFT

-86 VKGVYDMNNLV
+86 VKGVYDMGKLV
-97 PQAAEGENIT
+97 PQAGDGNIT
-107 VKYNTVQQIT
+107 VKYNAVQQIT

-123 EKLYAMVVLN
+123 KKLYAMVVLN
-133 NSGLIKVSGTDGA
+133 NSGLITVSGTDGA
-146 NSTLNGQNMISE
+146 TSTLNGQNMTNME
-158 DEENAKSMKFTD
+158 FTD
-170 FTAATANYLLTDTN
+170 FTAATASYLLTDTN
-184 LGAIANVS
+184 LGAIANVG

-201 PLANKQGG
+201 PLANKKGG
-209 TTNPSSAAINTLVE
+209 TTDPSSAAINTLVE

-237 SGEAKATTIT
+237 SGEATEIT
-247 VERAVAKVTVKSTA
+247 VERAVAKVTVKST
-261 RPGAVDETK
+261 PGTSAVSGTE
-270 ITNFTIDGWTLC
+270 ITGFTINGWTLC
-282 NTNKTSYFT
+282 NTNKKSYFT
-291 RNVDCTGASWWGYKN
+291 RNVDCGTSSWWGYQAYN
-306 GESVVNDYRFIGGNA
+306 NSDYRFIGSDP
-321 VYSTTPDVSYYR
+321 VYTTDDDPAVSYYR

-341 YTSHTDDDLNVV
+341 YESYVQADFNVV
-353 TGIPASL
+353 KGIPASL
-360 KALDADAY
+360 NNLGTDAY
-368 CLENTFNVANQNQNQ
+368 CLENTFNVANQYQNQ

-388 VKATLTVTGAESAS
+388 VKATLTVNKAES

-408 LNGDR
+408 LNGDK
-413 STIYTFATMLE
+413 STIYTFAKMLE

-431 ENADVKDACEDAST
+431 KNADVKDACEDAST
-445 GLLSGQQLYA
+445 GLASEELDA

-468 TKVSLDGTDDAIS
+468 TKVTLDGTGDAIS

-497 DASASKFKSGVP
+497 DASASKFKAGVP
-509 EALKS
+509 DALKS

-534 NGEAYYYVPIR
+534 NGEAYYYVLIR
-545 HFDDAQTP
+545 HFDETQTP
-553 WDADKLAEK
+553 WEADKLA
-562 KLSGSYPDSYHDKT
+562 SGSYPDSYQEKT

>member
-1 MNRLFLMALAAGMMA
+1 MKMNRLFLMALAAGMMV

-39 ALSINMPQTS
+39 ALSINMPQIS
-49 GSGTRANDSF
+49 GNGTRANDSF

-66 YQANNATLILFT
+66 YQANDATLILFT
-78 GDSESEAT
+78 GESESAAT
-86 VKGVYDMNNLV
+86 VKGVYAMGNLV
-97 PQAAEGENIT
+97 PQTEGGNIT

-133 NSGLIKVSGTDGA
+133 KSGLIEVSGTDGA
-146 NSTLNGQNMISE
+146 NSTLNGQKMT
-158 DEENAKSMKFTD
+158 SMNFTD

-201 PLANKQGG
+201 PLANKEGG
-209 TTNPSSAAINTLVE
+209 TTDPSSAAINTLVE

-237 SGEAKATTIT
+237 SGEATEIT

-261 RPGAVDETK
+261 SPSAVSGTE
-270 ITNFTIDGWTLC
+270 ITTFDINGWTLC
-282 NTNKTSYFT
+282 NTNKKSYFT
-291 RNVDCTGASWWGYKN
+291 RNVDCGTPLWWGYQAY
-306 GESVVNDYRFIGGNA
+306 GSTDHRFIGSNA
-321 VYSTTPDVSYYR
+321 VYTTDDVPAVSYYR

-341 YTSHTDDDLNVV
+341 YESYVAADFNVV
-353 TGIPASL
+353 KGIPAL
-360 KALDADAY
+360 NNLGTDAY

-388 VKATLTVTGAESAS
+388 VKATLTVKNAES

-408 LNGDR
+408 LNGDK
-413 STIYTFATMLE
+413 STIYTFAKMLE
-424 KAKEFYL
+424 KTKEFYL
-431 ENADVKDACEDAST
+431 ENASVKAACEDAST
-445 GLLSGQQLYA
+445 GLLSGQQLEA

-468 TKVSLDGTDDAIS
+468 TKVTLDGTDDAIS
-481 DFTKAGNYT
+481 DFAKAGNYT

-522 IKNNVGTVSYYK
+522 IKNNVGTISYYK
-534 NGEAYYYVPIR
+534 NGEAYYYVLIR
-545 HFDDAQTP
+545 HFDETQTP
-553 WDADKLAEK
+553 WKVDELTAAG
-562 KLSGSYPDSYHDKT
+562 LSDSYPDIYQGKT

-631 WAVRKQDAVLG
+631 WAVRTQDAVLG
-642 DKW
+642 KKW

>member
-1 MNRLFLMALAAGMMA
+1 MNRLFLMVLAAGMMV
-16 SCSDEATAPETSVRP
+16 SCSDEATAPETGVRP

-59 DDGIAAE
+59 DDGIPAE
-66 YQANNATLILFT
+66 YHANDATLILFT
-78 GDSESEAT
+78 GTSESNAT

-97 PQAAEGENIT
+97 PQDEGGNIT
-107 VKYNTVQQIT
+107 IKYNTVQQIT
-117 NPASGT
+117 NPVNST

-133 NSGLIKVSGTDGA
+133 KSGLIEVSGTDGA

-158 DEENAKSMKFTD
+158 DEEIAKSMNFTD

-209 TTNPSSAAINTLVE
+209 TTAPSSAAINTLVE

-237 SGEAKATTIT
+237 SGEATEIT

-261 RPGAVDETK
+261 SSAAVQDTE
-270 ITNFTIDGWTLC
+270 ITGFTINGWTLC
-282 NTNKTSYFT
+282 NTNKKSYFT
-291 RNVDCTGASWWGYKN
+291 RNVDCGTSSWWGYQAY
-306 GESVVNDYRFIGGNA
+306 GSTDYRFIGSNA
-321 VYSTTPDVSYYR
+321 VYTTDDDPAVSYYR

-341 YTSHTDDDLNVV
+341 YESYVQADFNVV
-353 TGIPASL
+353 KGIPASL
-360 KALDADAY
+360 NNLGTDAY

-388 VKATLTVTGAESAS
+388 VKATLTVNNAES

-408 LNGDR
+408 LNGDK
-413 STIYTFATMLE
+413 STIYTFAKMLE
-424 KAKEFYL
+424 KTKEFYL
-431 ENADVKDACEDAST
+431 KNADVKAACDDEST
-445 GLLSGQQLYA
+445 GLESEQQLDA
-455 SDLVVELTNSDGT
+455 SDLVVELTNSDGE
-468 TKVSLDGTDDAIS
+468 TKVTLDGTDDAIS

-509 EALKS
+509 DALKS
-514 TNTTLIET
+514 TNTALIET
-522 IKNNVGTVSYYK
+522 IKNNVGTISYYK
-534 NGEAYYYVPIR
+534 NGEAYYYVLIR
-545 HFDDAQTP
+545 HFDEAQTP
-553 WDADKLAEK
+553 WKVDELTAAG
-562 KLSGSYPDSYHDKT
+562 LSDSYPDIYQSKT

-631 WAVRKQDAVLG
+631 WAVRTQEAVLG
-642 DKW
+642 KKW

>member
-1 MNRLFLMALAAGMMA
+1 MNRLFLMALAAGMMV
-16 SCSDEATAPETSVRP
+16 SCSDEPTAPETGVRP

-49 GSGTRANDSF
+49 GTGTRANDSF
-59 DDGIAAE
+59 NDGIAAE
-66 YQANNATLILFT
+66 YQANDATLILLT
-78 GDSESEAT
+78 GKSESDAV
-86 VKGVYDMNNLV
+86 VKGVYDMGKL
-97 PQAAEGENIT
+97 QEGTVTDDNIT
-107 VKYNTVQQIT
+107 SKYHKVQQIT
-117 NPASGT
+117 NPAASGQ
-123 EKLYAMVVLN
+123 KLYAMVVLN
-133 NSGLIKVSGTDGA
+133 KSGLIEVNGKDGTS
-146 NSTLNGQNMISE
+146 STLNK
-158 DEENAKSMKFTD
+158 KSMKDMKFTV
-170 FTAATANYLLTDTN
+170 FTAATADYLLTSDN
-184 LGAIANVS
+184 LATIANVS

-201 PLANKQGG
+201 PLSTTKGG
-209 TTNPSSAAINTLVE
+209 NSDTAPTSAAINTLVE
-223 VDPNNIY
+223 VDQDNIY
-230 PSETAAR
+230 PSESAAQ
-237 SGEAKATTIT
+237 SGEATTIT
-247 VERAVAKVTVKSTA
+247 VERAVAKVTVKNGAAGATA
-261 RPGAVDETK
+261 DDKK
-270 ITNFTIDGWTLC
+270 ITRFTIDDWTLC
-282 NTNKTSYFT
+282 NTNKKSYFT
-291 RNVDCTGASWWGYKN
+291 RNVDCGSPAWWGYKN
-306 GESVVNDYRFIGGNA
+306 GESSVTDYRFIGSDD
-321 VYSTTPDVSYYR
+321 VYTTTGTPSVSYYR

-341 YTSHTDDDLNVV
+341 YSTHSDDDLNVV
-353 TGIPASL
+353 TGIPTSWND
-360 KALDADAY
+360 LDKDAY

-388 VKATLTVTGAESAS
+388 VKATLTVNDAES

-408 LNGDR
+408 LNGDK
-413 STIYTFATMLE
+413 STIYTFAKMLE

-431 ENADVKDACEDAST
+431 ENADVKAACEDAST
-445 GLLSGQQLYA
+445 GLLSGQQLDA

-468 TKVSLDGTDDAIS
+468 TKVTLDGTGDAIS

-534 NGEAYYYVPIR
+534 NGEAYYYVLIR
-545 HFDDAQTP
+545 HFDETQTP
-553 WDADKLAEK
+553 WEADKLTAG
-562 KLSGSYPDSYHDKT
+562 LSGSYPDNYQGKT

-631 WAVRKQDAVLG
+631 WAVRTQDAVLG

>member
-1 MNRLFLMALAAGMMA
+1 MNRLFLMALAAGMMV
-16 SCSDEATAPETSVRP
+16 SCSDEPTAPETGVRP

-59 DDGIAAE
+59 NDGIPAE
-66 YQANNATLILFT
+66 YQANDATLILFT
-78 GDSESEAT
+78 GTSESAAT
-86 VKGVYDMNNLV
+86 VKGVYDMSNLV
-97 PQAAEGENIT
+97 PQEAEGGNIT

-133 NSGLIKVSGTDGA
+133 KSGLIEVSGTDGA
-146 NSTLNGQNMISE
+146 NSTLNGQNMT
-158 DEENAKSMKFTD
+158 AMKFTD
-170 FTAATANYLLTDTN
+170 FTAATASYLLTDTN

-223 VDPNNIY
+223 VDKDNIY

-237 SGEAKATTIT
+237 SGEATEIT

-261 RPGAVDETK
+261 AGSSPVSGTE
-270 ITNFTIDGWTLC
+270 ITTFTINGWTLC
-282 NTNKTSYFT
+282 NTNKKSYFT
-291 RNVDCTGASWWGYKN
+291 RNVDCGTSSWWGYQAY
-306 GESVVNDYRFIGGNA
+306 SSTDYRFIGSDA
-321 VYSTTPDVSYYR
+321 VYTTDDDSAVSYYR

-341 YTSHTDDDLNVV
+341 YDSYKSGEFNVV
-353 TGIPASL
+353 KGIPASL
-360 KALDADAY
+360 NNLDTDAY

-388 VKATLTVTGAESAS
+388 VKATLTVNDAES

-408 LNGDR
+408 LNGDK
-413 STIYTFATMLE
+413 STIYTFAKMLE

-431 ENADVKDACEDAST
+431 ENADVKAACEDAAT
-445 GLLSGQQLYA
+445 GLLSGQELKA

-468 TKVSLDGTDDAIS
+468 TKVTLDGTDGAIS

-497 DASASKFKSGVP
+497 DASASKFKSGVVP
-509 EALKS
+509 DKLKS
-514 TNTTLIET
+514 TNTALIET

-534 NGEAYYYVPIR
+534 NGEAYYYVLIR
-545 HFDDAQTP
+545 HFDETQTP
-553 WDADKLAEK
+553 WKVDELTAAG
-562 KLSGSYPDSYHDKT
+562 LSDSYPDIYQGKT

-631 WAVRKQDAVLG
+631 WAVRTQDAVLG
-642 DKW
+642 KKW

>member
-1 MNRLFLMALAAGMMA
+1 MNRLFLMALAAGMLV

-39 ALSINMPQTS
+39 ALSINMPQIS
-49 GSGTRANDSF
+49 GNGTRANDTF
-59 DDGIAAE
+59 NDGIPAE
-66 YQANNATLILFT
+66 YQANEATLILFT
-78 GDSESEAT
+78 GDSEDSESEAT
-86 VKGVYDMNNLV
+86 VKGVYDMGKPV
-97 PQAAEGENIT
+97 PQEAEDGNIT
-107 VKYNTVQQIT
+107 IKYNTVQQIT
-117 NPASGT
+117 NPASET

-133 NSGLIKVSGTDGA
+133 ESGLIKVSGTDGA
-146 NSTLNGQNMISE
+146 SSTLNGQNMT
-158 DEENAKSMKFTD
+158 NMKFTD

-201 PLANKQGG
+201 PLANKKGG
-209 TTNPSSAAINTLVE
+209 TTAPSSAAINTLVE
-223 VDPNNIY
+223 VDKDNIY

-237 SGEAKATTIT
+237 SGEATEIT
-247 VERAVAKVTVKSTA
+247 VERAVAKVTVKSDA
-261 RPGAVDETK
+261 SSGAVQDTE
-270 ITNFTIDGWTLC
+270 ITGFTINGWTLC
-282 NTNKTSYFT
+282 NTNKKSYFT
-291 RNVDCTGASWWGYKN
+291 RNVDCGTPSWWGYQAY
-306 GESVVNDYRFIGGNA
+306 GSTDHRFIGSDA
-321 VYSTTPDVSYYR
+321 VYTTDDVPAVSYYR

-341 YTSHTDDDLNVV
+341 YDSYKSGEFNVV
-353 TGIPASL
+353 KGIPASL
-360 KALDADAY
+360 NNLDTDAY

-388 VKATLTVTGAESAS
+388 VKATLTVNGAESG
-402 DKSFFT
+402 DNKSFFT

-413 STIYTFATMLE
+413 STIYTFAKMLE

-431 ENADVKDACEDAST
+431 ENASVKAACEDAAT
-445 GLLSGQQLYA
+445 GLAPEEQLYA

-468 TKVSLDGTDDAIS
+468 TKVTLDGADDAIS
-481 DFTKAGNYT
+481 DFDKAGNYT

-509 EALKS
+509 DKLKN

-534 NGEAYYYVPIR
+534 NGEAYYYVLIR
-545 HFDDAQTP
+545 HFDKTQTP
-553 WDADKLAEK
+553 WEVDKLTAAG
-562 KLSGSYPDSYHDKT
+562 LSGSYPDSYQGKT